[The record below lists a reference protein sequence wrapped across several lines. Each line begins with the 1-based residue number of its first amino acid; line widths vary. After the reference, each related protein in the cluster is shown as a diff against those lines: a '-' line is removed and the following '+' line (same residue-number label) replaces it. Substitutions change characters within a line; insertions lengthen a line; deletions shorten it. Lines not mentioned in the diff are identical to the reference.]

1 MAVSRKSNDSS
12 VEIADYPRRNE
23 KILRNFDLLL
33 PKFHFVLPNF
43 HFPTPW
49 GIFVSSL
56 RVPDFLRREVV
67 ICRPLEDYRASV
79 EERADER
86 EVVAGT
92 SEVSVAAVR
101 SSRTPPRC
109 WRLVHILLRGQ
120 RYAYRL

>member
-1 MAVSRKSNDSS
+1 MQNAS
-12 VEIADYPRRNE
+12 VEIVYSPRRNG
-23 KILRNFDLLL
+23 KILRNFDPIL
-33 PKFHFVLPNF
+33 PKCRFVLPNF

-56 RVPDFLRREVV
+56 RVPDFLRREVI

-86 EVVAGT
+86 EVVAGAT
-92 SEVSVAAVR
+92 EVSVATVR
-101 SSRTPPRC
+101 SSRTPPRS